1 MKKEPLENGIELL
14 TRFAGMEC
22 ESPDYC
28 PLIQKIITYTAKHG
42 DEKAGGEK
50 LEEAVRRVFSQA
62 FVNCL
67 YAYASSL
74 KDSLMSTLKQLAA
87 WLTPAQKITV
97 SGVSLR
103 VGEAMKEA
111 ESLSGL
117 KCLKKLQY
125 AKTGTDEQE
134 KIVRDVIHYARE
146 HDKKAKIPGM
156 NIRDLAEKALL
167 GVYAEN
173 ANQFQ
178 QYESKGCRSVMHTIA
193 SVMPRSME
201 LPGSG
206 MTLWEFEDRIEPSL
220 ALTRIRP
227 RIEKDSF
234 EEKDAACI
242 AYYLDKW
249 PDFDMGGQ
257 SFKEIALSFARAM
270 MIQAANRIQRSS
282 GSEQKKWK
290 AILCTTTMACSG
302 QPDGISDQEAKA
314 IQQIAEHYDLKSAD
328 PCSSYYPLY
337 PPLSSQDYN
346 AKAKKAGKNG
356 RKENGKGL
364 FARIR
369 HLF

>member
-67 YAYASSL
+67 YGYASSL

-111 ESLSGL
+111 EALSGL

-146 HDKKAKIPGM
+146 HDEKAKIPGM

-178 QYESKGCRSVMHTIA
+178 QDIA
-193 SVMPRSME
+193 PLME
-201 LPGSG
+201 G
-206 MTLWEFEDRIEPSL
+206 D
-220 ALTRIRP
+220 
-227 RIEKDSF
+227 
-234 EEKDAACI
+234 
-242 AYYLDKW
+242 
-249 PDFDMGGQ
+249 
-257 SFKEIALSFARAM
+257 
-270 MIQAANRIQRSS
+270 
-282 GSEQKKWK
+282 
-290 AILCTTTMACSG
+290 
-302 QPDGISDQEAKA
+302 QPDITLDCTDME
-314 IQQIAEHYDLKSAD
+314 YT
-328 PCSSYYPLY
+328 
-337 PPLSSQDYN
+337 SSQGLRMFLMLQKSVN
-346 AKAKKAGKNG
+346 A
-356 RKENGKGL
+356 RNGKMVMKNMKPQVKEVFDITGFSNIIKIL
-364 FARIR
+364 
-369 HLF
+369 